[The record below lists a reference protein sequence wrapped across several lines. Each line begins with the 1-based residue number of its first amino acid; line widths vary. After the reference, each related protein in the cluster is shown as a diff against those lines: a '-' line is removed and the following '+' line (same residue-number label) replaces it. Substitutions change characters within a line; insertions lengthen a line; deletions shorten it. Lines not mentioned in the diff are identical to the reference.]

1 MDNRR
6 DLGGQGVALSLGE
19 PKVLGVRI
27 GGVGDDLGGL
37 LLCQGE
43 FALCERVLHTRK
55 GVFV

>member
-6 DLGGQGVALSLGE
+6 DLGGQGSVLRLRE
-19 PKVLGVRI
+19 PKVLGVRV

-43 FALCERVLHTRK
+43 LALSERVLDTRK
-55 GVFV
+55 GDFV